1 MKKRPRI
8 AGPLSCDAFKKELYL
23 PAGFCLRQLVPN
35 VFRQVI
41 GRWGQG
47 VVVGEIHNERM
58 SAHRV
63 VADAVQ
69 VRQYRGQFRSGA
81 DSRNMP
87 AYRTIYSHVF
97 PLESR

>member
-35 VFRQVI
+35 AFRQVI
-41 GRWGQG
+41 GRWRQG

-58 SAHRV
+58 RAHRIE
-63 VADAVQ
+63 ANAVQ
-69 VRQYRGQFRSGA
+69 VRQYRGQLRPGA
-81 DSRNMP
+81 DS
-87 AYRTIYSHVF
+87 
-97 PLESR
+97 